1 MKPHEFWNCT
11 YKEASEY
18 VKANSLQREKDLKQE
33 IVLFDALGEK
43 IINAIA
49 RKKPKNISLVHDT
62 FKELFKKELEKDGP
76 QSIEEQIRNLRSRE

>member
-11 YKEASEY
+11 YKEASKY

-49 RKKPKNISLVHDT
+49 RKKPKKISLVQET
-62 FKELFKKELEKDGP
+62 FKGLFKEELDKDKP
-76 QSIEEQIRNLRSRE
+76 QSIEEQVRNLRSRK